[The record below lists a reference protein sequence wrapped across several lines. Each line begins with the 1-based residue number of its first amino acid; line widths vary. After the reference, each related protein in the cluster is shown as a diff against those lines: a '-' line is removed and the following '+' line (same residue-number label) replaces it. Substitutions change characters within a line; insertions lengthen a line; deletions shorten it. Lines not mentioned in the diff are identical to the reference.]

1 MALLRPAVWCDARG
15 VDGKPGT
22 ETLERVTDAAIA
34 AATAAATGQGD
45 VWRVFEPLH
54 TSNPACCCCA
64 QPVVRVVM
72 PVTDSEREPTELLL
86 CGHHFRVSRAALAAA
101 GAVVFDASDLL
112 VRLPA

>member
-1 MALLRPAVWCDARG
+1 MALLRHPARCDAHG

-22 ETLERVTDAAIA
+22 ETLERVADTALAAAAAAAI
-34 AATAAATGQGD
+34 GQGD
-45 VWRVFEPLH
+45 VWRVFEPLP

-72 PVTDSEREPTELLL
+72 PVTDSEREPTDLLL

-101 GAVVFDASDLL
+101 GAVVFDAGDVL

>member
-1 MALLRPAVWCDARG
+1 M
-15 VDGKPGT
+15 DGKPGT
-22 ETLERVTDAAIA
+22 ETLERVADGAIA
-34 AATAAATGQGD
+34 AAAAAAIGQGD
-45 VWRVFEPLH
+45 VWRVFEPLP

-72 PVTDSEREPTELLL
+72 PVTDSEREPTDLLL

-101 GAVVFDASDLL
+101 GAVVFDAGDVL